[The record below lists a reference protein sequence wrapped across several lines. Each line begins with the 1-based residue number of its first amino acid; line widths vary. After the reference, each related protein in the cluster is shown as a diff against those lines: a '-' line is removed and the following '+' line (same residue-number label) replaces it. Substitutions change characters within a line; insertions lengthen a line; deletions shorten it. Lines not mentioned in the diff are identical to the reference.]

1 MKTPTILDLAE
12 FQLLI
17 DHDLYLRK
25 RKLAEKI
32 TLLLTECA
40 EEIRSVMAEST
51 IFPMEIASSRP
62 KISTGENYLGFPWH
76 TLDFPRFFKGD
87 DIFAMRSL
95 CWWGNQF
102 IITLHLAGIYE
113 QQYRSPIFGSLDKIK
128 GKGYFICI
136 NDQQWEHQL
145 TPTNYC
151 AVEEALQQRSKM
163 EDISAKKG
171 FIKIAKAF
179 PLDEYPEFHQNC
191 KNTLNDFITLLQAS
205 E

>member
-1 MKTPTILDLAE
+1 LKTPTILDLAE
-12 FQLLI
+12 FQLLK
-17 DHDLYLRK
+17 DHELYLRK

-32 TLLLTECA
+32 TLLLTDCA
-40 EEIRSVMAEST
+40 EEIASVMAAST
-51 IFPMEIASSRP
+51 IFPIELATSRP

-76 TLDFPRFFKGD
+76 TLDFPRYFKGD

-102 IITLHLAGIYE
+102 IVTLHLSGIYA

-128 GKGYFICI
+128 DKGYFICI
-136 NDQQWEHQL
+136 NDQQWVHQL

-151 AVEEALQQRSKM
+151 TVEEALQQVSKM
-163 EDISAKKG
+163 QAISAEKG

-179 PLDEYPEFHQNC
+179 PLEEHAGFHQHC
-191 KNTLNDFITLLQAS
+191 KDTLTDFITLLEAS